1 MNLVPIDT
9 RLPHMPS
16 WASMPSWACR
26 ASLSCMAIALS
37 ICWHQAGIAQTTS
50 NLAPAFRPRTDAMA
64 VRDADKLREELKR
77 TRDSRGPINPLGDYV
92 KPRSGRTSTNAG
104 LSKSTSASKE
114 TSKAISDDDE
124 ASQVPSLG
132 AEAQSRLKANPPQVS
147 SRDLSVIG
155 LLPPSKIRDADGN
168 PMSIAIVDDGFRPV
182 NAMPAS
188 TSSLS
193 TSPSVRTIISGPVVP
208 ATWETP
214 VNAYSIPSSMVP
226 NEIRA
231 YQIDSEAMT
240 QPTLGGLPS
249 LPASPTYNPA
259 PTYSAPT
266 YAPTPATGTLNS
278 GITNPVLPPATNIP
292 SAPTTIYGGVPSV
305 PMGTVPMGTVPMGT
319 VPMGTAPYAGAPTPS
334 VVPGAMFPSAPLG
347 SIPAPMMPS
356 TAAPVTVMP
365 APPTY
370 FVPGPQGLVPGAM
383 PSMNP
388 GATYAPNTM
397 PSYSKSGTFVNSA
410 PFVSKAPEAIDARWM
425 VSPAVYSQAYGAN
438 ANCAPASATAM
449 PGSTVPGMGTG
460 AMGSGV
466 YGAPAGMVPNTAMPT
481 GVFPGSAV
489 APTMSPTPIA
499 TTSPFTYTPPAA
511 MPPQTVYAA
520 SNGGY
525 TPVVGFGQGT
535 NAQLGRGLYGQP
547 TAYVDG
553 QPVRNFLR
561 YVFP

>member
-1 MNLVPIDT
+1 MNVVPIDT
-9 RLPHMPS
+9 RLPHTPALARRVSIGSM
-16 WASMPSWACR
+16 ASICRR
-26 ASLSCMAIALS
+26 ASIICRRESICFAAIAIS
-37 ICWHQAGIAQTTS
+37 ICWHQAGIAQTSS
-50 NLAPAFRPRTDAMA
+50 NLAPAFRPRTDGMA
-64 VRDADKLREELKR
+64 VQDADKLREELKR

-104 LSKSTSASKE
+104 LLKSTSASKE
-114 TSKAISDDDE
+114 ASKALSDDDE

-147 SRDLSVIG
+147 STDLSVVQ

-168 PMSIAIVDDGFRPV
+168 PMSMAMVDDGFRPV
-182 NAMPAS
+182 NGPRA
-188 TSSLS
+188 TSGSLT

-266 YAPTPATGTLNS
+266 YAPAPTTGTLNS
-278 GITNPVLPPATNIP
+278 GITNPVLPPSASIP
-292 SAPTTIYGGVPSV
+292 SAPSTIYGGVP
-305 PMGTVPMGTVPMGT
+305 TVPMGTV
-319 VPMGTAPYAGAPTPS
+319 PYAGAPTPS
-334 VVPGAMFPSAPLG
+334 VVPGAMLPSAPLG
-347 SIPAPMMPS
+347 SIPAPTMPS

-438 ANCAPASATAM
+438 SNCAPASATAM

-460 AMGSGV
+460 AVGSGV

-499 TTSPFTYTPPAA
+499 TASPFTYTPPAA

>member
-1 MNLVPIDT
+1 MNLVPTDS
-9 RLPHMPS
+9 RMPR
-16 WASMPSWACR
+16 MP
-26 ASLSCMAIALS
+26 SLSCIITLCSRASFSFAAIAIS
-37 ICWHQAGIAQTTS
+37 ICWHQAGIAQTTG

-64 VRDADKLREELKR
+64 VRDADRLREELKR
-77 TRDSRGPINPLGDYV
+77 SRDSRGPINPLGDYV
-92 KPRSGRTSTNAG
+92 KPRSGGTSTGA
-104 LSKSTSASKE
+104 SSSKE
-114 TSKAISDDDE
+114 KSKALSDDDE

-147 SRDLSVIG
+147 SRDLSVIQ
-155 LLPPSKIRDADGN
+155 LLPPSKIRDANGI
-168 PMSIAIVDDGFRPV
+168 PMSNAIVDDGFRPV
-182 NAMPAS
+182 NGNS
-188 TSSLS
+188 GTSSSLS

-208 ATWETP
+208 ATWEVP
-214 VNAYSIPSSMVP
+214 INAYSIPSSMSP
-226 NEIRA
+226 NEIRS

-240 QPTLGGLPS
+240 PPTLGGLPS
-249 LPASPTYNPA
+249 SPASPTYNPA

-266 YAPTPATGTLNS
+266 YSPSPSAGTLNS
-278 GITNPVLPPATNIP
+278 GITNPVLPPSTNIP
-292 SAPTTIYGGVPSV
+292 STPTTIYGGVPSASV
-305 PMGTVPMGTVPMGT
+305 GA
-319 VPMGTAPYAGAPTPS
+319 APYAGAPTPS
-334 VVPGAMFPSAPLG
+334 VVPGAMLPSAPPG
-347 SIPAPMMPS
+347 AIPAPTMPS

-388 GATYAPNTM
+388 GGTYAPNTM

-425 VSPAVYSQAYGAN
+425 VSPAVYSQAYGTN
-438 ANCAPASATAM
+438 VNCAPASATGM

-460 AMGSGV
+460 AMGPGI
-466 YGAPAGMVPNTAMPT
+466 YGAPSGMVPNSAMPT

-499 TTSPFTYTPPAA
+499 TTSPFTYAPPAA
-511 MPPQTVYAA
+511 IPPQTIYASA
-520 SNGGY
+520 NGGY
-525 TPVVGFGQGT
+525 TPIVGFGQGT